1 MFGINQG
8 GWAAFGSAFFKA
20 LEHRYIHKKSPDL
33 KTRTLD
39 YLRSLSYPSPEL
51 PAGIALLRLA

>member
-39 YLRSLSYPSPEL
+39 YLRSLSYPLQSCP
-51 PAGIALLRLA
+51 PALLCSV